1 MGTLNIEEIE
11 KRIAAVEAS
20 WQRQLALSGGRGYD
34 PKLTESLKKDLDWLE
49 EEKRTLIEFQNRGI
63 SRQKNKI

>member
-20 WQRQLALSGGRGYD
+20 WRRQLGLSGVKNYD
-34 PKLTESLKKDLDWLE
+34 PKLTESLKKDLNWLQE
-49 EEKRTLIEFQNRGI
+49 
-63 SRQKNKI
+63 QKKNLFGRDQPSSLPKS